1 MAGGAPWT
9 SCSSVSLERD
19 AELLQRTHELPW
31 GPLSGT
37 EGLVGLPCST
47 DGCEIPQVICI
58 APSQLFRDV

>member
-1 MAGGAPWT
+1 MAGVPHGPAAA
-9 SCSSVSLERD
+9 VSLERD

-31 GPLSGT
+31 GPLSET